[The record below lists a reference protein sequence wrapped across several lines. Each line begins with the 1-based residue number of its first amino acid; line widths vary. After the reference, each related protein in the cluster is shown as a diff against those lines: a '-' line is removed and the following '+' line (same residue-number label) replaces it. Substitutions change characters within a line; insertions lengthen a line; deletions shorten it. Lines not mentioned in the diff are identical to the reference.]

1 MARTALTVQQII
13 RTGAG
18 LAASLG
24 TPGTQHSLPGNDGRI
39 FIRALN
45 TGTTHTLTVQTPG
58 KVAGLDIAEAT
69 VALTATTG
77 DQMIGPFEPAV
88 FNQAD
93 GAVYIDI
100 DAVTGLTVAVY
111 RL

>member
-1 MARTALTVQQII
+1 MARTALTVQQIV
-13 RTGAG
+13 RTGSGKAVTY
-18 LAASLG
+18 A
-24 TPGTQHSLPGNDGRI
+24 TPGTQHSIPSNDGRV
-39 FIRALN
+39 FIRAVN

-58 KVAGLDIAEAT
+58 SVAGLAIAEAT
-69 VALTATTG
+69 FTLTATTG

-88 FNQAD
+88 FNQSD

-100 DAVTGLTVAVY
+100 DAITGLTMAVY